1 MRPAHGSDILLL
13 FQAVF
18 GCPLRYGEVFI
29 PGARRSDLIEP
40 LFELSAI
47 SRQLSAIRS
56 QLLVPMLHLIDCYTF
71 KRYP

>member
-40 LFELSAI
+40 LFELSAV
-47 SRQLSAIRS
+47 RS

>member
-13 FQAVF
+13 GQAVF
-18 GCPLRYGEVFI
+18 GCPLRYAEVFI

-47 SRQLSAIRS
+47 SCQLS
-56 QLLVPMLHLIDCYTF
+56 VLIIPSTYF
-71 KRYP
+71 

>member
-13 FQAVF
+13 DQAVF

-40 LFELSAI
+40 RVELSAF
-47 SRQLSAIRS
+47 SRQPSAIRR
-56 QLLVPMLHLIDCYTF
+56 QLLMAMLYLIDLHALNRVF
-71 KRYP
+71 